1 MIYWVVTHVSAQKLE
16 LSPRALP
23 VGRVFLPQRL
33 LTEKSSVT
41 AGRGLSE
48 AERRILA
55 LCASTMAATLKDQG
69 YSYSHSGINE

>member
-1 MIYWVVTHVSAQKLE
+1 
-16 LSPRALP
+16 
-23 VGRVFLPQRL
+23 LPQRL

-41 AGRGLSE
+41 ARRGLSE